1 MIHAKEFV
9 GGFTA
14 ARALPTVVHDG
25 FESSFVVPVLA
36 TALVVFR
43 VLDPV
48 RHAVVLSGYGRHVL
62 AMVLTHP
69 RTLPWPVRLCLLFGK
84 ARPAAGVPYPL
95 GHPNV
100 NAQVEQGVVR
110 GASALLESTRPPA
123 ELATKVEVDAHLGGL
138 LVRDLSTH
146 TLREVTADVAQVGGR
161 VLDRLGDDRA
171 GLLAVLVHPP
181 GGECRFEG
189 GRFQIDYGVCH

>member
-1 MIHAKEFV
+1 MIQAKEFV

-14 ARALPTVVHDG
+14 ASALPTVVHDG

-48 RHAVVLSGYGRHVL
+48 RHAVVLSGYGRHVP

-69 RTLPWPVRLCLLFGK
+69 RTPPWPVRLRLLFGK

-95 GHPNV
+95 GQPNV

-123 ELATKVEVDAHLGGL
+123 ELATKAQRDAHLGCHR
-138 LVRDLSTH
+138 VRDLSHH
-146 TLREVTADVAQVGGR
+146 TLHEDNAYVLHVGG
-161 VLDRLGDDRA
+161 
-171 GLLAVLVHPP
+171 
-181 GGECRFEG
+181 
-189 GRFQIDYGVCH
+189 